1 MTLPALYEIAEVYR
15 KALETLGDLDLDD
28 QTIKDT
34 LEGLQGDMQAKSQNV
49 AAFCLHLESLSEA
62 IREAEK
68 KMAHRRQVISN
79 RSENIRAYLKT
90 CMETAGISK
99 IECPYFKMQI
109 KRNPPKTVIDD
120 ASKIPSEFMRIPPPP
135 LPVPDKKAISDFL
148 KQQPGEHTEWAHQ
161 EQGTRLDIA

>member
-34 LEGLQGDMQAKSQNV
+34 LEGLQGDMQVKSQNV
-49 AAFCLHLESLSEA
+49 AAFCLHLESMSEA
-62 IREAEK
+62 IHEAEK

-79 RSENIRAYLKT
+79 RAENIRAYLKT

-109 KRNPPKTVIDD
+109 KKNPPKTMIDD
-120 ASKIPSEFMRIPPPP
+120 TSKIPSEFMRTPPPP
-135 LPVPDKKAISDFL
+135 PPVPDKKAIADFL
-148 KQQPGEHTEWAHQ
+148 KQQPGERTEWAHQ
-161 EQGTRLDIA
+161 EQGTRLDIT